1 MRQLILSL
9 AMLLGIEIIILFIS
23 KRLTVWIIKPV
34 RESFEK
40 QKQFIADASHE
51 LKTPL
56 AVIMASSDALEAEP
70 QEQKWLANIK
80 SESEK
85 MNKLITSLL
94 DLAQSD
100 DYTDKLELEECN
112 LSKLTEYLDK
122 RLEALDYASA
132 TAQALLDRNK
142 SEATSQAKLY
152 NEADSAAVKL
162 AAALPT
168 DLSEPVKAAFEKDI
182 EDLRKKYD
190 DARYAASAADD
201 RIRDYL
207 GA

>member
-1 MRQLILSL
+1 M
-9 AMLLGIEIIILFIS
+9 
-23 KRLTVWIIKPV
+23 
-34 RESFEK
+34 
-40 QKQFIADASHE
+40 
-51 LKTPL
+51 
-56 AVIMASSDALEAEP
+56 
-70 QEQKWLANIK
+70 
-80 SESEK
+80 
-85 MNKLITSLL
+85 
-94 DLAQSD
+94 
-100 DYTDKLELEECN
+100 
-112 LSKLTEYLDK
+112 DK